1 MSKPGRKARPN
12 YERRLREETVYINRV
27 PVIFFRC
34 PKKRRWCWRAI
45 GARVKVPVPPPKNS
59 RNN

>member
-45 GARVKVPVPPPKNS
+45 GARVRVPEPTRK
-59 RNN
+59 